1 MLCTK
6 YTFEVIIN
14 TVCVHFKQGCDLV
27 KSRLTVAQFLKEKQ
41 EHLLDSWRDNI
52 REMADR
58 TFELMTVDQFNEEAT
73 SFVTEFVAAIS
84 SENYEDITRP
94 EYQKLLTLLREISA
108 NRAEQGFTPTET
120 ASFVMSFKRVVN
132 KYLKQHVKEPK
143 NLAAEVLTFGD
154 LIDKLAMYTF
164 ESFVATREKIIKE
177 QAAALEFSN
186 PMIMVWENL
195 IAFPLQGILDTE
207 RMAKLTTDMLDA
219 IRRHDARVVL
229 IDLTGIPVMDT
240 ATADRLIQT
249 IEAARLMGSEAI
261 ITGISPEVASIIV
274 KLGIE
279 FKADTLR
286 ELREGIRH
294 AFRKLKL
301 KVEEEKS

>member
-1 MLCTK
+1 MYMHILNKEDDVT
-6 YTFEVIIN
+6 
-14 TVCVHFKQGCDLV
+14 L
-27 KSRLTVAQFLKEKQ
+27 RLTTTQLLKEKP
-41 EHLLDSWRDNI
+41 EAFLNTWKKNI
-52 REMADR
+52 RVMADR
-58 TFELMTVDQFNEEAT
+58 TFNLMTVAQFDEQVR
-73 SFVTEFVAAIS
+73 SFVTEFIKAIS
-84 SENYEDITRP
+84 AENYEDITRP
-94 EYQKLLTLLREISA
+94 EYEKLLTVLRQISA
-108 NRAEQGFTPTET
+108 SRAKQGFSPTET
-120 ASFVMSFKRVVN
+120 AIFILSFKKAIN
-132 KYLKQHVKEPK
+132 EYQAKNIKEPK
-143 NLAAEVLTFGD
+143 KLVTEFMTFGN
-154 LIDKLAMYTF
+154 LIDKLAMHTF

-195 IAFPLQGILDTE
+195 IAFPLQGVLDTY
-207 RMAKLTTDMLDA
+207 RMTKFTTEMLNA
-219 IRRHDARVVL
+219 IQSHNARVVI
-229 IDLTGIPVMDT
+229 IDLTAIPTMDT
-240 ATADRLIQT
+240 ATANRLIQT

-294 AFRKLKL
+294 AFRILKL

>member
-27 KSRLTVAQFLKEKQ
+27 KSRLTVAQFLKEKR
-41 EHLLDSWRDNI
+41 EHLLDSWRDRI
-52 REMADR
+52 REMTDR
-58 TFELMTVDQFNEEAT
+58 TFELMTVDQFNEEAR
-73 SFVTEFVAAIS
+73 SFVTEFLAAIS

-120 ASFVMSFKRVVN
+120 ASFVTSFKRVVN

-143 NLAAEVLTFGD
+143 KLATEVLTFGD
-154 LIDKLAMYTF
+154 LLDKLSMHTF
-164 ESFVATREKIIKE
+164 ESFVASREKIIKE
-177 QAAALEFSN
+177 QAMALEFSN

-219 IRRHDARVVL
+219 IRRYDARVVL

-261 ITGISPEVASIIV
+261 ITGISQEVASTIV

-294 AFRKLKL
+294 AFRKLGL